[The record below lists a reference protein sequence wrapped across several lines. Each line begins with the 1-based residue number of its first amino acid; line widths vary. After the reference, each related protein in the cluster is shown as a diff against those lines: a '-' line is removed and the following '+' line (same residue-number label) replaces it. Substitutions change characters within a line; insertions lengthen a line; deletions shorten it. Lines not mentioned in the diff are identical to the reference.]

1 MEKRFLIII
10 VLIVGLSLFSFL
22 NSNISGMVYGER
34 GSSVQR
40 VGLLGENGIIVHHGT
55 PLSEVNKALRYLPM
69 SKGRMNAQIPISEF
83 EKQGIIVHNG
93 KLQTPGQRSI
103 GIIVHMPSN
112 SDIAIIDENR
122 VL

>member
-1 MEKRFLIII
+1 MDRPLLLIITAII
-10 VLIVGLSLFSFL
+10 VVSVINLFGSF
-22 NSNISGMVYGER
+22 SGEIILDR
-34 GSSVQR
+34 PSVQK

-55 PLSEVNKALRYLPM
+55 PVSDVNKALRSLSI

-93 KLQTPGQRSI
+93 KLQTPGQKSI
-103 GIIVHMPSN
+103 GIIVHMPRG